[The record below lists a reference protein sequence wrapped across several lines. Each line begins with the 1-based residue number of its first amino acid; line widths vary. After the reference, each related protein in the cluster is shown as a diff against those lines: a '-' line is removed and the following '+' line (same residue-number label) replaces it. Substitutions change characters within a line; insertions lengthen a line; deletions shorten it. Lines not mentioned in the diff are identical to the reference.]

1 MRILMVSPEYP
12 PISGGVGRY
21 TFNLVSELKKLDC
34 EVLVLCDQK
43 GYGDYRHISP
53 FNKDIPNIILKV
65 AQDVQ
70 PDVIHIQFEPGLYGL
85 KLDHINP
92 SNSKTFL
99 DSFYHKCKIPIITT
113 FHSGYT
119 FKEWMHQSILIKKSG
134 RTGKFGIPARAIV
147 KMWHSFINYKAFM
160 KLNREKLERS
170 HAGICFSSYMTKLL
184 GGGHIIYHGAEPAIM
199 NTPNKNAARKEFSLP
214 IEKKIAVVVGF
225 QTITKGWD
233 LLNKVEM
240 PHDWIMVTNST
251 KGDYNNEKLDSHF
264 FKCNKDNVIDLKRG
278 YLNDKELSVLLSASD
293 AVLLPYKI
301 TSGSGV
307 MFDALAHGLPFISSN
322 LEFFKEF
329 ANLRLGITSK
339 RDSRSFANAIKKLG
353 NNYEK
358 YNKSVENFKSKLK
371 WNNVAAQHIQ
381 LYNSAK
387 KNVITIK

>member
-1 MRILMVSPEYP
+1 MVSPEYP

-21 TFNLVSELKKLDC
+21 TFNLVSELKKSDC

-43 GYGDYRHISP
+43 GCGNYRDISP
-53 FNKDIPNIILKV
+53 SNKDLSNIILKV

-92 SNSKTFL
+92 SNSRTFL
-99 DSFYHKCKIPIITT
+99 DSFYYKCKIPIVTT

-170 HAGICFSSYMTKLL
+170 HVGICFSSYMTKLL
-184 GGGHIIYHGAEPAIM
+184 GGGQIIYHGAEPALI
-199 NTPNKNAARKEFSLP
+199 NTPNKIAARKEFSLP

-233 LLNKVEM
+233 LLNKVKM
-240 PHDWIMVTNST
+240 PNDWIMVTNSA
-251 KGDYNNEKLDSHF
+251 KGDYNNETLDTH
-264 FKCNKDNVIDLKRG
+264 FKCNKNNVIDLKRG
-278 YLNDKELSVLLSASD
+278 YLNDKELSILLSASD

-358 YNKSVENFKSKLK
+358 YKKSVENFKSILK
-371 WNNVAAQHIQ
+371 WNKVADQHIQ
-381 LYNSAK
+381 LYKTAK
-387 KNVITIK
+387 KNIITIK

>member
-1 MRILMVSPEYP
+1 MVSPEYP

-34 EVLVLCDQK
+34 EVLVLCDLK
-43 GYGDYRHISP
+43 GYGDYKDISP
-53 FNKDIPNIILKV
+53 LNKDIPNIILKV

-92 SNSKTFL
+92 NNSKTFL
-99 DSFYHKCKIPIITT
+99 DSFYYKCKIPIVTT
-113 FHSGYT
+113 FHSAYT
-119 FKEWMHQSILIKKSG
+119 FKEWMRQSILVKKNG
-134 RTGKFGIPARAIV
+134 RTGKFGIPARGIV
-147 KMWHSFINYKAFM
+147 KIWHSFVNYKAFM
-160 KLNREKLERS
+160 ELNREKLKRS
-170 HAGICFSSYMTKLL
+170 HAGICFSFHMSKLL
-184 GGGHIIYHGAEPAIM
+184 GGCNIIYHGAEPASINM
-199 NTPNKNAARKEFSLP
+199 FTKEAAQKELSLP
-214 IEKKIAVVVGF
+214 IEKKIAAIVGF

-233 LLNKVEM
+233 LLKKIEM
-240 PHDWIMVTNST
+240 PKDWIMVTNST
-251 KGDYNNEKLDSHF
+251 KGDYNKEYFDLHF
-264 FKCNKDNVIDLKRG
+264 IRNNKNNIIDLNRG
-278 YLNDKELSVLLSASD
+278 YLTDTELSMLLCASD

-307 MFDALAHGLPFISSN
+307 MFDALAHGIPFISSN

-329 ANLRLGITSK
+329 ANMRLGITSK

-371 WNNVAAQHIQ
+371 WNMVAEQHIQ
-381 LYNSAK
+381 LYRTAK
-387 KNVITIK
+387 QK

>member
-1 MRILMVSPEYP
+1 MVSPEYP

-21 TFNLVSELKKLDC
+21 TFNLVNELKKSDC

-43 GYGDYRHISP
+43 GYGNYRDISP
-53 FNKDIPNIILKV
+53 SNKDLSNIILKV

-85 KLDHINP
+85 KLDHVNP
-92 SNSKTFL
+92 NNSKTFL
-99 DSFYHKCKIPIITT
+99 DSFYYKCNIPIVTT

-119 FKEWMHQSILIKKSG
+119 FKEWMNQSISIKKSG
-134 RTGKFGIPARAIV
+134 RTGKFGIPVRLIV
-147 KMWHSFINYKAFM
+147 KMWQSFLNYKAFM
-160 KLNREKLERS
+160 KLNREKLQLS

-214 IEKKIAVVVGF
+214 IEKKIAVAVGF

-233 LLNKVEM
+233 LLNKVQM
-240 PHDWIMVTNST
+240 PDDWIMVTNSA
-251 KGDYNNEKLDSHF
+251 KADYNNEKLDSQF
-264 FKCNKDNVIDLKRG
+264 NCNKNNVRDLKRG
-278 YLNDKELSVLLSASD
+278 YLNDNELSQLLSASD

-329 ANLRLGITSK
+329 ANMRLGVTSK

-358 YNKSVENFKSKLK
+358 YNKSVENFKSNLK
-371 WNNVAAQHIQ
+371 WKNITDQHIQ
-381 LYNSAK
+381 LYNTAK
-387 KNVITIK
+387 KNIITIK